1 MSYAVQLSGKKYQ
14 KDNKMA
20 LNEHLASGP
29 SSFAR
34 RQLESMGWKE
44 GEGLGKRKQ
53 GRSSHICVSKRKEE
67 EGLGHVDRP
76 KSMYEDQWWNS
87 SINATLAKLQ
97 KKSKKQETA
106 AQKVITTD
114 EELFIATGGAR
125 FGMRAQYRAEG
136 KWART
141 ESKGDDTM
149 EKKAEKSME
158 WNGLGEAKVK
168 LTSTMNAASS
178 RVVPQQKKTKR
189 KTNDLVDEEK
199 THFFQLST
207 KPSATLTPVEIEDN
221 RIKTVSPET
230 SSEDS
235 SDEQS
240 TREREKRKKQKGKK
254 EEKKLKKK
262 SKKRKRS
269 SDAGC

>member
-1 MSYAVQLSGKKYQ
+1 MSFAGQIFGKKYQ

-20 LNEHLASGP
+20 LNEHLATGP

-44 GEGLGKRKQ
+44 GEGLGKHKQ
-53 GRSSHICVSKRKEE
+53 GRSSHISVSKRKEE
-67 EGLGHVDRP
+67 EGLGHVELP

-87 SINATLAKLQ
+87 SVNATLAKLQ
-97 KKSKKQETA
+97 KKSKKQKTT
-106 AQKVITTD
+106 QKVITTD
-114 EELFIATGGAR
+114 EELFLATGGAR

-141 ESKGDDTM
+141 ESKVDGTM

-168 LTSTMNAASS
+168 LTSTMNIASS
-178 RVVPQQKKTKR
+178 RVALQQKKIER
-189 KTNDLVDEEK
+189 KNIESVDEGGNHVIRLTTTPLE
-199 THFFQLST
+199 
-207 KPSATLTPVEIEDN
+207 TLMSKEIEDN
-221 RIKTVSPET
+221 RINTVSPET

-235 SDEQS
+235 SDEQAS
-240 TREREKRKKQKGKK
+240 REREKRKKQKGKT
-254 EEKKLKKK
+254 EVKKAKKK

-269 SDAGC
+269 

>member
-1 MSYAVQLSGKKYQ
+1 MSYAGQLFGKKYQ
-14 KDNKMA
+14 KNNRMA
-20 LNEHLASGP
+20 LNEHLATGP

-44 GEGLGKRKQ
+44 GEGLGKHKQ
-53 GRSSHICVSKRKEE
+53 GRSSHISVSKRKEE
-67 EGLGHVDRP
+67 EGLGHVERP

-97 KKSKKQETA
+97 KKSKKQETD
-106 AQKVITTD
+106 QKVITTD

-141 ESKGDDTM
+141 ESKVDGTM
-149 EKKAEKSME
+149 EKTAEKSME
-158 WNGLGEAKVK
+158 WNGLGEATVK
-168 LTSTMNAASS
+168 LTSTMNVASS
-178 RVVPQQKKTKR
+178 RVQLQQKKIER
-189 KTNDLVDEEK
+189 KKSDSVDEGK
-199 THFFQLST
+199 KLVIRRTT
-207 KPSATLTPVEIEDN
+207 KPLATLIPVEIEDN
-221 RIKTVSPET
+221 RINTVSPET

-235 SDEQS
+235 SDEQA
-240 TREREKRKKQKGKK
+240 TREREKRRKQKGKK
-254 EEKKLKKK
+254 EEKKAKKK

-269 SDAGC
+269 KDADS